1 MLTAYALSSVF
12 LTSVF
17 LIAVRKLPN
26 GALISVGVAVFVLSV
41 TSALLAQ
48 HIAGTTNTSLSGL
61 RTLGEI
67 PDQQIIGIPFML
79 GCFLRA

>member
-1 MLTAYALSSVF
+1 MLTADALSSVF

-48 HIAGTTNTSLSGL
+48 HIADTTNTSLSGL
-61 RTLGEI
+61 WTPGEI

-79 GCFLRA
+79 GYFLRP